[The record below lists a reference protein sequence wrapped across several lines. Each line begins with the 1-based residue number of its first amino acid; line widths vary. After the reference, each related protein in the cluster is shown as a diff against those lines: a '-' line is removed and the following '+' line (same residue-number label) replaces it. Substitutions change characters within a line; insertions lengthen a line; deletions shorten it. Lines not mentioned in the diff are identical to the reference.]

1 MTGWYWWII
10 WPALVI
16 GGAIYLGVIV
26 FDLAAKA
33 KRAAKV
39 AQKTAIQLETLSNLM
54 AESAV
59 LTPTEGNL
67 LDDPAPLIAEYARN
81 QRKRESKRLAEQ
93 RRLINKLIDYK
104 ADESEFHP

>member
-39 AQKTAIQLETLSNLM
+39 AQ
-54 AESAV
+54 
-59 LTPTEGNL
+59 
-67 LDDPAPLIAEYARN
+67 
-81 QRKRESKRLAEQ
+81 
-93 RRLINKLIDYK
+93 
-104 ADESEFHP
+104 